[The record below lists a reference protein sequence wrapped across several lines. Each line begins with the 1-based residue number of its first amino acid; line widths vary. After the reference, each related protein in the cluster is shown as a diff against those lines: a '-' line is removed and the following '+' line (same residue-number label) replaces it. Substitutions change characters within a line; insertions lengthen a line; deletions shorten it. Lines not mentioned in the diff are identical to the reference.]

1 MAKKKKKK
9 QNIFEKALDSVS
21 NAFKPN
27 KSSSSKPVATQAYTR
42 ASEKPVKKDTTPK
55 KTETKKTS
63 KPVAVQSYTR
73 ASERGTP
80 TYNNTPAKK
89 KVENKGIQTRR
100 TTNVDSRTKTN
111 TSKQTQ
117 DQHYMTRRNT
127 NVDSRTGKNT
137 ARHGEWTPN
146 EKGKAT
152 NVEVGAKNVQ
162 QAMAVLEQ
170 NKDYLKSTGQ
180 YDAMRNKILM
190 AAKRNTA
197 GDAGLQMIR
206 HSGFTEKEQKKLKA
220 NHDLKAFEAAP
231 GSTAADKKLTVA
243 LTNAAKT
250 VASGVEGATSGV
262 FNAVTTVADS
272 LERHIEGDKDKQ
284 QSQIDR
290 IVAGKL
296 TKTEEEMGLG
306 KYKGNRK
313 AAEQYVKNQDKKN
326 KQNTKTATQMS
337 DKYLEKAAADMQT
350 AKDEADT
357 KVGSFLTDVA
367 IQGAKMGTETLL
379 GGGAVGRMPVMAAE
393 VFGQGVKEA
402 RDGGGTEAQQLAYGL
417 TSAAIEYLSEQV
429 FGVAG
434 KVFGKGYADDIV
446 ENLAGRITSKFG
458 RNATRYVLGAIG
470 EGLEEGFSDIATPFA
485 QMIYNGKSKK
495 ETKKDLLSKESLTDM
510 LYDMALGTAMGAF
523 GATTQAFNGNFAAQ
537 DQELMNEI
545 HSHRIT
551 DAKGNKIDR
560 LEFAAQK
567 MEQAQKKGQPISAN
581 QIEKEWRKAYFNELT
596 KNKGEIK
603 KRMKNG
609 LTRDEALA
617 EMDEGVKWSDSEA
630 YVSKWA
636 NRLTTNG
643 VKTKEAVN
651 ADRVISRLI
660 DAKGDSKAVSDA
672 ELKQVLNDLNITW
685 YTNGKPRS
693 KSGENSLAALRDR
706 LGLDK
711 VTVAGESWEYG
722 PTQENRDYAVD
733 QSHLI
738 AAIRQG
744 ARAVGESK
752 AQIVED
758 AAEDVET
765 MTNQAKAE
773 QQAID
778 DLKNRRIVVG
788 DLGEQTFDQF
798 SEQFKNNFPDA
809 TDDQLMTAWSKAVE
823 QNGVPEE
830 KAAAAFKPY
839 EGEQT
844 ADESVRRQTLG
855 LEPEEG
861 RAAELKQSIK
871 AIDDELSR
879 YDNTETPE
887 GIYVNKETG
896 EEVPEETIERLK
908 QNKEQLRTELMDIEP
923 DEATTRERVF
933 GIKQEEP
940 VNEVEEIH
948 EKAEI
953 QKNAVLTD
961 NEVAQRLER
970 GTRDDLN
977 TLAGNIGYRIELSDH
992 LVPEDADMSLDVG
1005 VNGWI
1010 DKKNRVIKLA
1020 LDATDDIETLRS
1032 RVLKVVAIHETTHGL
1047 ETLAPEEYKSYA
1059 DYVENNWDTLNDGE
1073 DYATALENKLK
1084 QYRDAGKDIDEEG
1097 ARQELMAEFASHM
1110 DQDAIFNF
1118 VNSNP
1123 TVGQKIVQMFRDIV
1137 AKLREMF
1144 GMSGDAG
1151 EALRKWENAYRA
1163 AVKGT
1168 ANVNNKTQVEEAYR
1182 AGIEVQDNNGEPVAI
1197 MSEDGQA
1204 QFSMRTYK
1212 EEGRDTL
1219 STWLDKAVARKHLS
1233 RKEADELLAEM
1244 DRIYEVCEELSKSP
1258 DYVPFTRWSQA
1269 TVKRGKDN
1277 EPLLHVITPNGEY
1290 SLNLDVALVCKKRQT
1305 LDKVFDRLIKKGVF
1319 DNFDMG
1325 QEDIANINQIIV
1337 KHNFET
1343 ACAICFVESKRFR
1356 QAKLAEDFAEQYNTF
1371 LRGMMPEGTEA
1382 TYFNFGGDPNLDNHN
1397 ASVTN
1402 DVSQLDKS
1410 ELNLKTKYTV
1420 EVPDPEN
1427 SKKKKTDERTLKQL
1441 AEETTD
1447 DGKLATRVDNKIA
1460 RYLLNNAEGRHLLN
1474 RTDFIASSGFENVKG
1489 LSPEVL
1495 GLYNSKKGS
1504 GGPKSAFGFAQ
1515 YMHEMLDK
1523 RAFNPKAAYAVG
1535 GVRIQS
1541 FSDFVPRMFFDYA
1554 EIVGDLAAKK
1564 LPAHAYT
1571 KEEAFVKL
1579 FGLTGI
1585 KINMSLVPASKEGG
1599 MAPGLD
1605 KDGNYLWEK
1614 GQTFDY
1620 DTAVQIQ
1627 KADGYGDNCG
1637 TIAVGVS
1644 DMHIRKMLKDKNIR
1658 MIIPYHKS
1666 SLNPIIAAMNGI
1678 SDFTDYTDY
1687 QNTRYAD
1694 GTKLDKKDAKK
1705 EVNFNVLMHSKHMDP
1720 QQAAEAYVRWCE
1732 ENNYLPRFD
1741 QFTYAQDENGEYI
1754 VEDGKLKVDENYYKL
1769 LEDFTLYNEPSDP
1782 NAQRGDYVPQ
1792 HEVKLRLPTDDDAFG
1807 SWKSLLTEDQYD
1819 ENGNRIYQGAFNAD
1833 AELDAKQEREIDA
1846 VVEDIEKNLNTPAVR
1861 ERISQEQLAE
1871 RQAHGDEL
1879 RAAERQRY
1887 EEGLAKRRAAVQP
1900 TTQYALKKPNQE
1912 IDSKDTSQNQIP
1924 AALTKYKLT
1933 SDDRVL
1939 DWGGGKYDTGKQAVE
1954 KLYPDI
1960 EFEIY
1965 DPYNRTDTHNE
1976 RILKEFEKKPASVL
1990 TVNNVLNVIK
2000 EEGSREDL
2008 IRDSKEYLAP
2018 DGRAYFYVYEGES
2031 KNRGQPKASTKGW
2044 QNNMPASW
2052 YEPMIKKYYKY
2063 TKVDGG
2069 AIIASDEPFN
2079 IKDLRIDKEVAA
2091 KISTD
2096 EFKEFKKDLISKRL
2110 DMSQSQYSLSF
2121 NKNIEDIDPTKPL
2134 KTLQGSTIKR
2144 AQNNV
2149 GKEIGGQIYVHK
2161 NYASDTKIPA
2171 DVLARGEELVPDD
2184 FEYNSVMWDKAKPN
2198 EIRFDEAPDFDTA
2211 TEPQVGHFLKIN
2223 TETGNITAG
2232 YSPNIWHHKWLWVKD
2247 DYDGFDT
2254 REAYDRSQTW
2264 LSQVKGTAKGTIKSW
2279 NKQLEENGMEP
2290 IDSEPVPKNQEFL
2303 DRYNS
2308 KPKGIFPTKEE
2319 ADRMNGEAEK
2329 PKSNVQFSISP
2340 TGKVEGFYS
2349 ELQNTINESKQNKMK
2364 PSQWLQYAKGHGQ
2377 IKQEE
2382 IDYSGILSLPDESIT
2397 KEDLLDYLRANQI
2410 ELEEETL
2417 TPFDDNPEEYS
2428 YVDPE
2433 TDELLSFSDIEDRI
2447 ENEEIPYYII
2457 DRYKLRGRDAVDVD
2471 YRLDFGDY
2479 RYNGSASLKV
2489 VAEFS
2494 DHGYPREI
2502 TVGRFE
2508 ISDLDETLNNKAFDY
2523 SHWDQYTTPG
2533 GSNYREILLKIP
2545 GSEYTNSA
2553 MDYHWGESFEIEG
2566 RTGIISH
2573 ARVNDF
2579 TNEKG
2584 DKVLFVEEIQSDWH
2598 NQGQK
2603 KGYYDKA
2610 ENNTEVN
2617 IFNDNLPAPDAPF
2630 KDSYV
2635 SLTLKRLLSEAVE
2648 NGYDRLAWTT
2658 AQMQSDRWLEKY
2670 AEGYRIEY
2678 DQEIP
2683 KFLNKYVKKWGSK
2696 VEPMEM
2702 LGKNVGS
2709 EEIPVQRAYE
2719 VPSIP
2724 ITDAM
2729 RESISTKGQPQ
2740 FSLSNESNKTNEQYQ
2755 ILFANLGLDLNAT
2768 PMEFKKNKTPKQSKV
2783 VTNTY
2788 ARTEVFDEAME
2799 FIQDAEKKIEA
2810 RNAGRRLKENSEY
2823 DPISTREAM
2832 TQAKEALIDDYAGEK
2847 KRLLNTNEEWGSKEL
2862 HEAMSIACTE
2872 LANGNIKEFY
2882 KMGLRVKNK
2891 GTQGGQLVQ
2900 AFKIYSKTPE
2910 GAAIQVLS
2918 NVEDKLGTIPPDVEE
2933 KVQDLAQQLRAIKDG
2948 DMDSIIEIIRRQAE
2962 IRKTPIGEHT
2972 LNQLRKE
2979 TFQANYDRVYA
2990 QLMGIEDDARARN
3003 PAADSKT
3010 FWQKVSTWQLVSH
3023 LLNLRTGG
3031 RNLVSNTGFGGAETI
3046 ANDLAMIPDYIISSV
3061 FGTGKRTVGFEY
3073 LSGAA
3078 VRAGFDRARGTAI
3091 DVKLDIDTEKN
3102 RNKYGGTRRTWKM
3115 ASSNPLAKGMSMAEM
3130 LLGYE
3135 LNVTDEFAKGMH
3147 DYRIRSGLQKWADAG
3162 LITQEQVDMASEK
3175 EMLYRTFQDDTY
3187 PGMILNGIKNGLN
3200 VIGFGHTGRF
3210 TKYGGFEIKQ
3220 FGVGDLVQKY
3230 TQVPGALLTR
3240 MVEYTP
3246 AGYAKMLYNIAAIKS
3261 TQKKVQQE
3269 LTRASGERAKQLRQL
3284 DNDLFTYQREAAL
3297 SFGRASTG
3305 SMIISMF
3312 FALAA
3317 SGILHDE
3324 HSEEGDEQ
3332 ADKNAAAIRALQGIS
3347 GTQLNW
3353 SALGR
3358 WIDKH
3363 DSKIEWQS
3371 GDKLIGIDFL
3381 EPFNGLMSIAAT
3393 IAQDEYIMNDEYKG
3407 LYDKTTVM
3415 GQDMLH
3421 SLVNS
3426 FADVPTMQSIQNIQ
3440 NAVRYHSKDSKYTV
3454 EFEVGLE
3461 LLKGSI
3467 TGFVPAPV
3475 RQVAQFQD
3483 DYYRDLYSQKDPF
3496 QQSADALRNSIPGLR
3511 QKLPE
3516 KLTPYGEPKEMED
3529 KKQRALNAFV
3539 NPGKVTTFKQSELEK
3554 VLSAMDSNKLYP
3566 ARNAPNKL
3574 DFGSERSLN
3583 PDEKR
3588 KYQEILGSTYTEEMT
3603 NLINTDAFKN
3613 ASKGEQKDMLTEMKT
3628 FASKEG
3634 KAKIAAELKDDYSK
3648 TSEVNKIL
3656 TVRSTGVALSDYND
3670 FHVAACGVNSEGKL
3684 GSPSQGRAEAW
3695 IDSKGKELKLTNRQK
3710 RTLWM
3715 SCNKQWKEK
3724 NCPYPDNDD
3733 VT

>member
-80 TYNNTPAKK
+80 TYNNTSTKK

-231 GSTAADKKLTVA
+231 GSTAADKKLSVA

-290 IVAGKL
+290 LVSGKL

-379 GGGAVGRMPVMAAE
+379 GGGAAGRMAVMASE

-523 GATTQAFNGNFAAQ
+523 GATTQAFNGNFAVQ

-545 HSHRIT
+545 QSHRIT

-567 MEQAQKKGQPISAN
+567 MEQAQKKGQPISAK
-581 QIEKEWRKAYFNELT
+581 QIEKEWRKAYFAELT
-596 KNKGEIK
+596 KNKTEIK

-722 PTQENRDYAVD
+722 PTQENRDYTVD

-758 AAEDVET
+758 AAEDIDL
-765 MTNQAKAE
+765 MTNQAKAG

-798 SEQFKNNFPDA
+798 SEQFKAQFPDA

-823 QNGVPEE
+823 QNGVPEQ
-830 KAAAAFKPY
+830 KAADAFKPY

-844 ADESVRRQTLG
+844 DMFPQMDNADYNDFVEEQRYLNPDITDEEIRKMWDERTEEQKQVRKEEREARDAGQLDMFDQMADESVRRQTLG

-887 GIYVNKETG
+887 GVYVNKETG

-908 QNKEQLRTELMDIEP
+908 QNREQLRTELMDIEP
-923 DEATTRERVF
+923 DENAIRERVF

-940 VNEVEEIH
+940 KNELQEIH
-948 EKAEI
+948 KKAEI
-953 QKNAVLTD
+953 QRNAVLTD

-992 LVPEDADMSLDVG
+992 LVPEGTDLSIDVG

-1010 DKKNRVIKLA
+1010 DKNKRVIKLA

-1032 RVLKVVAIHETTHGL
+1032 RILKVVAIHETTHGL
-1047 ETLAPEEYKSYA
+1047 ETLAPEEYNSYA
-1059 DYVENNWDTLNDGE
+1059 DYVENNWDVLNDGE
-1073 DYATALENKLK
+1073 DYATALENKLE
-1084 QYRDAGKDIDEEG
+1084 QYRAAGQDIDEAG

-1137 AKLREMF
+1137 ARLREAF
-1144 GMSGDAG
+1144 GHAGDMDT
-1151 EALRKWENAYRA
+1151 ALRKWERAYQA

-1182 AGIEVQDNNGEPVAI
+1182 AGIEVQDDNGEPVAI

-1233 RKEADELLAEM
+1233 RKDANDLLSEM
-1244 DRIYEVCEELSKSP
+1244 DRIYEVCEELANSP
-1258 DYVPFTRWSQA
+1258 EYVPFTRWSQA

-1410 ELNLKTKYTV
+1410 ELNLDTEYDV
-1420 EVPDPEN
+1420 EIPDPKN
-1427 SKKKKTDERTLKQL
+1427 NKKKIPAKMTLQQL
-1441 AEETTD
+1441 AEEKTSD
-1447 DGKLATRVDNKIA
+1447 DKLATRVDNKIA

-1474 RTDFIASSGFENVKG
+1474 RTDFIASSGFENVKA

-1599 MAPGLD
+1599 IAPGLD

-1620 DTAVQIQ
+1620 DKAVEIQ
-1627 KADGYGDNCG
+1627 QAEGYGDNCG

-1644 DMHIRKMLKDKNIR
+1644 DAHIRKMLKDKNIR

-1694 GTKLDKKDAKK
+1694 GTKLNKTDAKK
-1705 EVNFNVLMHSKHMDP
+1705 EVNFNVLMHTKHMDP

-1732 ENNYLPRFD
+1732 DNNYLPRFD

-1754 VEDGKLKVDENYYKL
+1754 VENGKLKVDENYYKL

-1792 HEVKLRLPTDDDAFG
+1792 REVKLRLPTDDDAFG

-1833 AELDAKQEREIDA
+1833 AELDAKQEREIDE

-1871 RQAHGDEL
+1871 RQARGDEL

-1887 EEGLAKRRAAVQP
+1887 EEGLAKRRASVQP
-1900 TTQYALKKPNQE
+1900 SVQYALSKPNQE
-1912 IDSKDTSQNQIP
+1912 IDSKETSRNQTP
-1924 AALTKYKLT
+1924 STFNKYQF
-1933 SDDRVL
+1933 SPDDRIL
-1939 DWGGGKYDTGKQAVE
+1939 DWGGGKYDTAKQVME
-1954 KLYPDI
+1954 QTYPGI
-1960 EFEIY
+1960 KFEVY

-1976 RILKEFEKKPASVL
+1976 RILDEYKENPANVISL
-1990 TVNNVLNVIK
+1990 NNVLNVIK
-2000 EEGSREDL
+2000 EKGSREDA

-2018 DGRAYFYVYEGES
+2018 NGTLYVKIYTGSGKGDS
-2031 KNRGQPKASTKGW
+2031 KQTRDGW
-2044 QNNMPASW
+2044 QNNQPASW
-2052 YEPMIKKYYKY
+2052 YYDEVKQFYKNV
-2063 TKVDGG
+2063 KIDGDVL
-2069 AIIASDEPFN
+2069 IASDGPIEY
-2079 IKDLRIDKEVAA
+2079 KKIDSDTKSTLKAH
-2091 KISTD
+2091 TD
-2096 EFKEFKKDLISKRL
+2096 ELKKLDLN
-2110 DMSQSQYSLSF
+2110 MSQSQYS
-2121 NKNIEDIDPTKPL
+2121 I
-2134 KTLQGSTIKR
+2134 STNR
-2144 AQNNV
+2144 TANSVLGQNNTV
-2149 GKEIGGQIYVHK
+2149 PTEEEIKSGSATYGGLPIVYHPEMKADARNMDTEVWVSDKFFNDPDQQHILNHEVAHNLSDELMSLHTGDWQEFSSNFIEEK
-2161 NYASDTKIPA
+2161 QTPPSSSAYANGNRTYWEGLYGDIGATALSETTTRAITEY
-2171 DVLARGEELVPDD
+2171 LDD
-2184 FEYNSVMWDKAKPN
+2184 PERLRQRSED
-2198 EIRFDEAPDFDTA
+2198 
-2211 TEPQVGHFLKIN
+2211 
-2223 TETGNITAG
+2223 
-2232 YSPNIWHHKWLWVKD
+2232 
-2247 DYDGFDT
+2247 
-2254 REAYDRSQTW
+2254 AYD
-2264 LSQVKGTAKGTIKSW
+2264 V
-2279 NKQLEENGMEP
+2279 
-2290 IDSEPVPKNQEFL
+2290 IDNFMRNRE
-2303 DRYNS
+2303 D
-2308 KPKGIFPTKEE
+2308 
-2319 ADRMNGEAEK
+2319 
-2329 PKSNVQFSISP
+2329 
-2340 TGKVEGFYS
+2340 
-2349 ELQNTINESKQNKMK
+2349 NT
-2364 PSQWLQYAKGHGQ
+2364 
-2377 IKQEE
+2377 
-2382 IDYSGILSLPDESIT
+2382 
-2397 KEDLLDYLRANQI
+2397 
-2410 ELEEETL
+2410 
-2417 TPFDDNPEEYS
+2417 
-2428 YVDPE
+2428 
-2433 TDELLSFSDIEDRI
+2433 
-2447 ENEEIPYYII
+2447 
-2457 DRYKLRGRDAVDVD
+2457 
-2471 YRLDFGDY
+2471 
-2479 RYNGSASLKV
+2479 
-2489 VAEFS
+2489 
-2494 DHGYPREI
+2494 
-2502 TVGRFE
+2502 
-2508 ISDLDETLNNKAFDY
+2508 
-2523 SHWDQYTTPG
+2523 
-2533 GSNYREILLKIP
+2533 
-2545 GSEYTNSA
+2545 
-2553 MDYHWGESFEIEG
+2553 
-2566 RTGIISH
+2566 
-2573 ARVNDF
+2573 
-2579 TNEKG
+2579 
-2584 DKVLFVEEIQSDWH
+2584 
-2598 NQGQK
+2598 
-2603 KGYYDKA
+2603 
-2610 ENNTEVN
+2610 
-2617 IFNDNLPAPDAPF
+2617 
-2630 KDSYV
+2630 
-2635 SLTLKRLLSEAVE
+2635 
-2648 NGYDRLAWTT
+2648 
-2658 AQMQSDRWLEKY
+2658 
-2670 AEGYRIEY
+2670 
-2678 DQEIP
+2678 
-2683 KFLNKYVKKWGSK
+2683 
-2696 VEPMEM
+2696 
-2702 LGKNVGS
+2702 
-2709 EEIPVQRAYE
+2709 
-2719 VPSIP
+2719 
-2724 ITDAM
+2724 
-2729 RESISTKGQPQ
+2729 Q
-2740 FSLSNESNKTNEQYQ
+2740 FSLSTENNSQADEQYR
-2755 ILFANLGLDLNAT
+2755 ILFASLGLDLDSK
-2768 PMEFKKNKTPKQSKV
+2768 PLKSKPRQSKV
-2783 VTNTY
+2783 TTNTF

-2799 FIQDAEKKIEA
+2799 FIKDEDKKLA
-2810 RNAGRRLKENSEY
+2810 AKNAGRRLKENSEY
-2823 DPISTREAM
+2823 DPIGTQEAM
-2832 TQAKEALIDDYAGEK
+2832 QSAREALIDDYKGEK
-2847 KRLLNTNEEWGSKEL
+2847 KRLLSNDAWGSKDL
-2862 HEAMSIACTE
+2862 HEAMSVACTE
-2872 LANGNIKEFY
+2872 LANGNVKEFY
-2882 KMGLRVKNK
+2882 KMGMKIK
-2891 GTQGGQLVQ
+2891 DMGTQGGQLVQ

-2918 NVEDKLGTIPPDVEE
+2918 NVEETLGTIPPDVEE
-2933 KVQDLAQQLRAIKDG
+2933 SVQDLAQELRAIKDG
-2948 DMDSIIEIIRRQAE
+2948 DMDSLIEIIKRQAE
-2962 IRKTPIGEHT
+2962 IRQTPIGQHT
-2972 LNQLRKE
+2972 IDQLYKE
-2979 TFQANYDRVYA
+2979 TFEANYDRVYA
-2990 QLMGIEDDARARN
+2990 QLMGIEEDARARN
-3003 PAADSKT
+3003 PGANSHT

-3023 LLNLRTGG
+3023 LLNLRTGL
-3031 RNLVSNTGFGGAETI
+3031 RNVTSNFVFGGAETI
-3046 ANDLAMIPDYIISSV
+3046 ANDLAMLPDNIISAV
-3061 FGTGKRTVGFEY
+3061 MGTGKRTVGFES
-3073 LSGAA
+3073 LSMDAI
-3078 VRAGFDRARGTAI
+3078 RAGRDRARGTAI
-3091 DVKLDIDTEKN
+3091 DVKLDIDTERN

-3115 ASSNPLAKGMSMAEM
+3115 AGGPLAKPMSMAEM
-3130 LLGYE
+3130 VLGYE
-3135 LNVTDEFAKGMH
+3135 LNVTDEFSKGMH
-3147 DYRIRSGLQKWADAG
+3147 DYRVRRGLEKYVENG
-3162 LITQEQVDMASEK
+3162 SLTQEEADMFAEK

-3187 PGMILNGIKNGLN
+3187 PGVILRGIHNGLN
-3200 VIGFGHTGRF
+3200 WIGFGHTG
-3210 TKYGGFEIKQ
+3210 KYLLNNHFEIKQ

-3240 MVEYTP
+3240 LVEYSP
-3246 AGYAKMLYNIAAIKS
+3246 AGAAKMIYNLGALHTA
-3261 TQKKVQQE
+3261 QKNLQKE
-3269 LTRASGERAKQLRQL
+3269 MSRASGERAKRLQEIN
-3284 DNDLFTYQREAAL
+3284 NDIVTYQREAAL
-3297 SFGRASTG
+3297 SFGRAATG
-3305 SMIISMF
+3305 SLLIGLF
-3312 FALAA
+3312 YALAN

-3324 HSEEGDEQ
+3324 GSEEDDTPAG
-3332 ADKNAAAIRALQGIS
+3332 KNAAAIRALQGLS
-3347 GTQLNW
+3347 GTQLNMG
-3353 SALGR
+3353 ALGR
-3358 WIDKH
+3358 WLDKRG
-3363 DSKIEWQS
+3363 DADLSWQN
-3371 GDKLIGIDFL
+3371 GDKLINIDFL
-3381 EPFNGLMSIAAT
+3381 EPLNGLMSIAAV
-3393 IAQDEYIMNDEYKG
+3393 IAQDEYIVDDDRIGAGEKA
-3407 LYDKTTVM
+3407 LLA
-3415 GQDMLH
+3415 GQDMIH
-3421 SLVNS
+3421 SIVNS
-3426 FADVPTMQSIQNIQ
+3426 FSEVPTMQSIKSIQ
-3440 NAVRYHSKDSKYTV
+3440 NAVTYHQSDSKYNV
-3454 EFEVGLE
+3454 EFEVILE
-3461 LLKGSI
+3461 LAKGSI
-3467 TGFVPAPV
+3467 TGFVPAPL
-3475 RQVAQFQD
+3475 RQAAQFQD
-3483 DYYRDLYSQKDPF
+3483 DYYRDVYSTRDPI
-3496 QQSADALRNSIPGLR
+3496 QQIGDALKNSVPGLR
-3511 QKLPE
+3511 QTLPE
-3516 KLTPYGEPKEMED
+3516 KLTPYGSPKEMED
-3529 KKQRALNAFV
+3529 RRTRALNAFV
-3539 NPGKVTTFKQSELEK
+3539 NPGKATTFKESELEHTIAELGDK
-3554 VLSAMDSNKLYP
+3554 KLYP
-3566 ARNAPNKL
+3566 ERNAPNKL
-3574 DFGSERSLN
+3574 GFGNKQSLT

-3588 KYQEILGSTYTEEMT
+3588 MYQKTLGKTYTKEM
-3603 NLINTDAFKN
+3603 NAIINTDAFKN
-3613 ASKGEQKDMLTEMKT
+3613 ASKGEQRDMLNEVKT
-3628 FASKEG
+3628 FADQYAKTKIAEKLETTYGESDSV
-3634 KAKIAAELKDDYSK
+3634 AKILEARSK
-3648 TSEVNKIL
+3648 GIDLSKWL
-3656 TVRSTGVALSDYND
+3656 GYRSTVSGLTAQDENGNSVQGLKKERTVATIAGMDISDEAKDYLYIELQKSNGVKEQNLRNGLDKTPWHGGN
-3670 FHVAACGVNSEGKL
+3670 GKFT
-3684 GSPSQGRAEAW
+3684 
-3695 IDSKGKELKLTNRQK
+3695 K
-3710 RTLWM
+3710 
-3715 SCNKQWKEK
+3715 
-3724 NCPYPDNDD
+3724 
-3733 VT
+3733 

>member
-80 TYNNTPAKK
+80 TYNNTSTKK

-231 GSTAADKKLTVA
+231 GSTAADKKLSVA

-290 IVAGKL
+290 LVSGKL

-379 GGGAVGRMPVMAAE
+379 GGGAAGRMAVMASE

-523 GATTQAFNGNFAAQ
+523 GATTQAFNGNFAVQ

-545 HSHRIT
+545 QSHRIT

-567 MEQAQKKGQPISAN
+567 MEQAQKKGQPISAK
-581 QIEKEWRKAYFNELT
+581 QIEKEWRKAYFAELT
-596 KNKGEIK
+596 KNKTEIK

-722 PTQENRDYAVD
+722 PTQENRDYTVD

-758 AAEDVET
+758 AAEDIDL
-765 MTNQAKAE
+765 MTNQAKAG

-798 SEQFKNNFPDA
+798 SEQFKAQFPDA

-823 QNGVPEE
+823 QNGVPEQ
-830 KAAAAFKPY
+830 KAADAFKPY

-844 ADESVRRQTLG
+844 DMFPQMDNADYNDFVEEQRYLNPDITDEEIRKMWDERTEEQKQVRKEEREARDAGQLDMFDQMADESVRRQTLG

-1084 QYRDAGKDIDEEG
+1084 QYRDAGKDIDENG

-1137 AKLREMF
+1137 ARLREAF
-1144 GMSGDAG
+1144 GHAGDM
-1151 EALRKWENAYRA
+1151 ETALRKWEKAYQA

-1182 AGIEVQDNNGEPVAI
+1182 AGVEVQDENGEPVAI

-1219 STWLDKAVARKHLS
+1219 QTWLDKAVERKHLS
-1233 RKEADELLAEM
+1233 RKEADDLLEEM
-1244 DRIYEVCEELSKSP
+1244 DRIYKVCEELSESP

-1269 TVKRGKDN
+1269 TVKRGADN

-1290 SLNLDVALVCKKRQT
+1290 KLNLDVALVCKKRQT

-1337 KHNFET
+1337 RHNFET

-1402 DVSQLDKS
+1402 DVSQLDIS
-1410 ELNLKTKYTV
+1410 ELNLNTTYTV
-1420 EVPDPEN
+1420 EVPDPKN
-1427 SKKKKTDERTLKQL
+1427 SKKKIPADMTLKQL
-1441 AEETTD
+1441 AEEETS

-1474 RTDFIASSGFENVKG
+1474 RTDFIASSGFENVKA

-1620 DTAVQIQ
+1620 DIAVEIQ
-1627 KADGYGDNCG
+1627 QAEGYGDNCG

-1792 HEVKLRLPTDDDAFG
+1792 REVKLRLPTDDDAFG

-1833 AELDAKQEREIDA
+1833 AELDAKQEREIDE

-1900 TTQYALKKPNQE
+1900 SVQYSVKQE
-1912 IDSKDTSQNQIP
+1912 YTSEDTSQNQTP
-1924 AALTKYKLT
+1924 STFTFYKF
-1933 SDDRVL
+1933 SPDDRIL
-1939 DWGGGKYDTGKQAVE
+1939 DWGGGKYDTAKKTME
-1954 KLYPDI
+1954 HTYPGI
-1960 EFEIY
+1960 KFEVV
-1965 DPYNRTDTHNE
+1965 DKFNRTDAHND
-1976 RILKEFEKKPASVL
+1976 RIKAEYKEEPANIL
-1990 TVNNVLNVIK
+1990 TINNVLNVIK
-2000 EEGSREDL
+2000 EKEAREDL
-2008 IRDSKEYLAP
+2008 LRESKEYLAP
-2018 DGRAYFYVYEGES
+2018 DGVAYILIHPDDGKGNSRVT
-2031 KNRGQPKASTKGW
+2031 KASKDPSKSSW
-2044 QNNMPASW
+2044 QNAQKVDW
-2052 YEPMIKKYYKY
+2052 YLDEVRQFYKY
-2063 TKVDGG
+2063 AEPRAGKY
-2069 AIIASDEPFN
+2069 IIASDSDE
-2079 IKDLRIDKEVAA
+2079 ILRPATNDKATGKAIGDYSRSLIKEVG
-2091 KISTD
+2091 
-2096 EFKEFKKDLISKRL
+2096 KEKLNMKD
-2110 DMSQSQYSLSF
+2110 SQYSLSF

-2161 NYASDTKIPA
+2161 NYAADTKIPA

-2184 FEYNSVMWDKAKPN
+2184 FEYNSVMWDKSKPN

-2319 ADRMNGEAEK
+2319 ADRMNGK
-2329 PKSNVQFSISP
+2329 
-2340 TGKVEGFYS
+2340 T
-2349 ELQNTINESKQNKMK
+2349 
-2364 PSQWLQYAKGHGQ
+2364 
-2377 IKQEE
+2377 
-2382 IDYSGILSLPDESIT
+2382 
-2397 KEDLLDYLRANQI
+2397 
-2410 ELEEETL
+2410 ET
-2417 TPFDDNPEEYS
+2417 P
-2428 YVDPE
+2428 
-2433 TDELLSFSDIEDRI
+2433 
-2447 ENEEIPYYII
+2447 
-2457 DRYKLRGRDAVDVD
+2457 
-2471 YRLDFGDY
+2471 
-2479 RYNGSASLKV
+2479 
-2489 VAEFS
+2489 
-2494 DHGYPREI
+2494 
-2502 TVGRFE
+2502 
-2508 ISDLDETLNNKAFDY
+2508 
-2523 SHWDQYTTPG
+2523 
-2533 GSNYREILLKIP
+2533 
-2545 GSEYTNSA
+2545 
-2553 MDYHWGESFEIEG
+2553 
-2566 RTGIISH
+2566 
-2573 ARVNDF
+2573 
-2579 TNEKG
+2579 
-2584 DKVLFVEEIQSDWH
+2584 
-2598 NQGQK
+2598 
-2603 KGYYDKA
+2603 
-2610 ENNTEVN
+2610 
-2617 IFNDNLPAPDAPF
+2617 
-2630 KDSYV
+2630 
-2635 SLTLKRLLSEAVE
+2635 
-2648 NGYDRLAWTT
+2648 
-2658 AQMQSDRWLEKY
+2658 
-2670 AEGYRIEY
+2670 
-2678 DQEIP
+2678 
-2683 KFLNKYVKKWGSK
+2683 
-2696 VEPMEM
+2696 
-2702 LGKNVGS
+2702 
-2709 EEIPVQRAYE
+2709 
-2719 VPSIP
+2719 
-2724 ITDAM
+2724 
-2729 RESISTKGQPQ
+2729 KGQPQ

-2755 ILFANLGLDLNAT
+2755 LLFANLGLDLDAK
-2768 PMEFKKNKTPKQSKV
+2768 PLKSQPKQSKV
-2783 VTNTY
+2783 NTNTF

-2799 FIQDAEKKIEA
+2799 FIKDEETKLRAK
-2810 RNAGRRLKENSEY
+2810 NAGRRLKENSAY
-2823 DPISTREAM
+2823 NPIDTQEAM
-2832 TQAKEALIDDYAGEK
+2832 HAAREALIDDYKGEK
-2847 KRLLNTNEEWGSKEL
+2847 KRLMSNEAWGSKEL
-2862 HEAMSIACTE
+2862 HEAMSVACTE
-2872 LANGNIKEFY
+2872 LSNGNFKEFY
-2882 KMGLRVKNK
+2882 KMGLQVKDK
-2891 GTQGGQLVQ
+2891 GIQGGQLIQ

-2918 NVEDKLGTIPPDVEE
+2918 QVEDTLGTIPPDIEE
-2933 KVQDLAQQLRAIKDG
+2933 SVCDLAKELRAIKDG
-2948 DMDSIIEIIRRQAE
+2948 DMDSLIEVIKRQAE
-2962 IRKTPIGEHT
+2962 IRQTPIGQHT
-2972 LNQLRKE
+2972 INQLYKE

-2990 QLMGIEDDARARN
+2990 QLMGIEEDARARN

-3023 LLNLRTGG
+3023 LLNIRTGL
-3031 RNLVSNTGFGGAETI
+3031 RNVTSNVVFGGAETI
-3046 ANDLAMIPDYIISSV
+3046 ANNLAWLPDKIISTAM
-3061 FGTGKRTVGFEY
+3061 GTGKNTVGWEY
-3073 LSGAA
+3073 LSGDA

-3091 DVKLDIDTEKN
+3091 DVKLDIDTERN

-3115 ASSNPLAKGMSMAEM
+3115 ASKSPFAKGMSMAEM
-3130 LLGYE
+3130 VLGYE
-3135 LNVTDEFAKGMH
+3135 LNVTDEFSKGMH
-3147 DYRIRSGLQKWADAG
+3147 DYRVRRGLEKYVENG
-3162 LITQEQVDMASEK
+3162 SLTQEEADMFAEK
-3175 EMLYRTFQDDTY
+3175 EMLYRTFQDDTF
-3187 PGMILNGIKNGLN
+3187 PGIILRGIHNGLN
-3200 VIGFGHTGRF
+3200 WIGFGHTG
-3210 TKYGGFEIKQ
+3210 KYLLGSHFEVKQ

-3240 MVEYTP
+3240 LVEYSP
-3246 AGYAKMLYNIAAIKS
+3246 AGAAKMIYNLGALHEA
-3261 TQKKVQQE
+3261 QKNLQKE
-3269 LTRASGERAKQLRQL
+3269 MNRASGERAAQLQQIN
-3284 DNDLFTYQREAAL
+3284 NDIVSYQREAAL
-3297 SFGRASTG
+3297 SFGRAATG
-3305 SMIISMF
+3305 SLLIGLF
-3312 FALAA
+3312 YALAN

-3324 HSEEGDEQ
+3324 GSEDDDDTPAG
-3332 ADKNAAAIRALQGIS
+3332 KNAAAIRALQGIS

-3363 DSKIEWQS
+3363 DSKIEWQN
-3371 GDKLIGIDFL
+3371 GDKLINIDFL
-3381 EPFNGLMSIAAT
+3381 EPLNGLMSIAAV
-3393 IAQDEYIMNDEYKG
+3393 IAQDEYIVNDDNIGGGEKA
-3407 LYDKTTVM
+3407 LLA
-3415 GQDMLH
+3415 GQDMIH
-3421 SLVNS
+3421 SIINS
-3426 FADVPTMQSIQNIQ
+3426 FAEVPTMQSIKSIQ
-3440 NAVRYHSKDSKYTV
+3440 NAYTYHAKDSKYKV
-3454 EFEVGLE
+3454 EFEAILE
-3461 LLKGSI
+3461 LAKGSI
-3467 TGFVPAPV
+3467 SGFVPAPM
-3475 RQVAQFQD
+3475 RQAAQFQD
-3483 DYYRDLYSQKDPF
+3483 DYYRDLYSTRDPV
-3496 QQSADALRNSIPGLR
+3496 QQIRDAIKNSVPGLR
-3511 QKLPE
+3511 QTLPE
-3516 KLTPYGEPKEMED
+3516 KLTPYGAPKEMED
-3529 KKQRALNAFV
+3529 KKTRALNAFV
-3539 NPGKVTTFKQSELEK
+3539 NPGKATTFKESELEHIIAD
-3554 VLSAMDSNKLYP
+3554 LGSNKLYP
-3566 ARNAPNKL
+3566 EKSAPNKL
-3574 DFGSERSLN
+3574 GFGNKQSLN
-3583 PDEKR
+3583 PDQKR
-3588 KYQEILGSTYTEEMT
+3588 MYQEILGQTYTEEM
-3603 NLINTDAFKN
+3603 NKIISTDAFKN
-3613 ASKGEQKDMLTEMKT
+3613 ATKGEQRDRLTEVKT
-3628 FASKEG
+3628 FADQY
-3634 KAKIAAELKDDYSK
+3634 AKTQIAEKLDTTYSK
-3648 TSEVNKIL
+3648 SSAVEKTLEAINKGIEL
-3656 TVRSTGVALSDYND
+3656 
-3670 FHVAACGVNSEGKL
+3670 
-3684 GSPSQGRAEAW
+3684 PQW
-3695 IDSKGKELKLTNRQK
+3695 IDYKSTVSGLNAKDENGNSVDGLKKERTVWAIDALDISPEAKDYLYLEMQKSNNVKDPNKGL
-3710 RTLWM
+3710 
-3715 SCNKQWKEK
+3715 NKTPWHGGNGKFTK
-3724 NCPYPDNDD
+3724 
-3733 VT
+3733 